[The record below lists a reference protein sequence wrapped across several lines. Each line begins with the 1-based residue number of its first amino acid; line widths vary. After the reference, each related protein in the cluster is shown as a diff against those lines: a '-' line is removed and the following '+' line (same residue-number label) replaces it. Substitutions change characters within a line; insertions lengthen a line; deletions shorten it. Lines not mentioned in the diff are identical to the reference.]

1 MCPTCRPSSRRL
13 AHPTRPSSRWHPS
26 SRCSRPAR
34 RQLATERLIADMG
47 MQAVAVDAPHI
58 DEAIAE
64 GLAQLGG
71 ALQVDRV
78 VLWRKALDGASSE
91 ATHHWSSGADSP
103 PAATRPL
110 AIPSSVKAT
119 LDAGELACFSNLS
132 EVTSP
137 GDRDILLRDGIRSV
151 AFVPVELPGETTG
164 VRRGLM
170 VASTIRIVD
179 WSPTLV
185 GQLRLA
191 SLIFGHALARQ
202 ATVNELQWAL
212 DELTQ
217 MRVENIGALHEL
229 GRTGPQ
235 GRRSPDVTRADPGA
249 PDCQPD
255 LESVE
260 LRREVRTLKGTRV
273 LAADSQAARHVLAQ
287 DRAGGADDG
296 NGADARRDGLRQGSV
311 RGGAAR
317 PEPARR
323 TSRMMRVNC
332 AAIPTALIES
342 ELFGRERGAYTGA
355 LSRQIGRFEAGGRL
369 DASSSTRVGE
379 LPLEVQVKLLR
390 VLQDRVIERLGS
402 SQPIKVNVRVIAATN
417 RDLEQAVAERTFRED
432 LYYRLNVFPIRVPP
446 LRERVEDI
454 PALVWSFIDEFA
466 AAFGKNVESLSKRQP
481 PRAAGA
487 THGPATSG
495 SSGTSI
501 ERVDDSR
508 HRLPAGH
515 RAAASAAPLQRKS
528 LKIVD
533 VECEHIRSVL
543 ESTGWRVRGRG
554 GAADLLGMK
563 PTTLESRMAKLG
575 VVRGSSPAAAAIAR
589 IA

>member
-1 MCPTCRPSSRRL
+1 M
-13 AHPTRPSSRWHPS
+13 AEG
-26 SRCSRPAR
+26 AR
-34 RQLATERLIADMG
+34 R
-47 MQAVAVDAPHI
+47 P
-58 DEAIAE
+58 
-64 GLAQLGG
+64 
-71 ALQVDRV
+71 
-78 VLWRKALDGASSE
+78 SSE

-110 AIPSSVKAT
+110 AIPSVKAT

-132 EVTSP
+132 EVASP

-179 WSPTLV
+179 WSPALV

-212 DELTQ
+212 DELAQ

-235 GRRSPDVTRADPGA
+235 GRRSPDVTRADPSA

-260 LRREVRTLKGTRV
+260 LRREVRTLKGPRV
-273 LAADSQAARHVLAQ
+273 LAAESPAARQVLAQ
-287 DRAGGADDG
+287 VEQVAPTTGH
-296 NGADARRDGLRQGSV
+296 GADAR
-311 RGGAAR
+311 AR
-317 PEPARR
+317 PDPARKCSR
-323 TSRMMRVNC
+323 RPSTTSARAGKKPMVRVNC

-355 LSRQIGRFEAGGRL
+355 LSRQIGRFEVADGSTIFL
-369 DASSSTRVGE
+369 DEIGE

-402 SQPIKVNVRVIAATN
+402 SQSIKVDVRIIAATN
-417 RDLEQAVAERTFRED
+417 RDLEQAVAQRTFRED
-432 LYYRLNVFPIRVPP
+432 LYYRLNVFPDSR
-446 LRERVEDI
+446 
-454 PALVWSFIDEFA
+454 A
-466 AAFGKNVESLSKRQP
+466 AAARARRGHPVARLDVHRRVRAGVRQERRVGLEGEP
-481 PRAAGA
+481 AGAAALRVAGQHPRAA
-487 THGPATSG
+487 
-495 SSGTSI
+495 
-501 ERVDDSR
+501 ERDRARGD
-508 HRLPAGH
+508 RLE
-515 RAAASAAPLQRKS
+515 RAAADDSTAAGQLR
-528 LKIVD
+528 
-533 VECEHIRSVL
+533 
-543 ESTGWRVRGRG
+543 
-554 GAADLLGMK
+554 
-563 PTTLESRMAKLG
+563 
-575 VVRGSSPAAAAIAR
+575 
-589 IA
+589 